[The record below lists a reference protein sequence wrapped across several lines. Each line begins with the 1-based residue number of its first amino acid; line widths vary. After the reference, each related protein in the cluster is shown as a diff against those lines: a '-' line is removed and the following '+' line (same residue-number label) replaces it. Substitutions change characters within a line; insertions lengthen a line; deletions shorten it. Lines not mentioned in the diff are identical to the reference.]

1 MKYLFSNGISCSL
14 LLDDTMKNWKFP
26 LVSTLLLMLT
36 INVQAAPVELDRVVA
51 IVDEGVVLQSDIDTS
66 LKTIKI
72 NAQEKNQPLP
82 EESILREQVLEKLIV
97 DTIQTQQAEK
107 MGIRIDDTRLED
119 ALKSI
124 AKENNMTLAQL
135 QQKTAAQG
143 LSYASFREQIRKEI
157 AASEARNAQVRRRI
171 NILPQ
176 EVESLALLL
185 SEETQATVQYKIS
198 HIQLRIEDGAT
209 QADKEA
215 LEQQAKDLTERLKQG
230 ADFATMAYTY
240 SKGPK
245 ALQGGDWGWMR
256 KEEMPTIFA
265 DQITGEGKNSIIGP
279 FRSGVG
285 FHILKIDDVK
295 GLETIAVT
303 EVNARHILIKTSV
316 IMSDE
321 GAQRQ
326 LNNIIA
332 DIKAG
337 NDTFAEMAKR
347 YSQDPGSAAKDGE
360 LGFQTPDL
368 YVPEFKHQIDT
379 LPIGQISA
387 PFKTVHGWHIA
398 EVLERRQVDRTDA
411 AMKNKAYRILMNRK
425 FNEESGAWLQ
435 EIRASAYVEILQ
447 DNDSSDEN
455 E

>member
-1 MKYLFSNGISCSL
+1 
-14 LLDDTMKNWKFP
+14 MKNWKIPFI
-26 LVSTLLLMLT
+26 SSLLLILT
-36 INVQAAPVELDRVVA
+36 INVHAAPVELDRVIA
-51 IVDEGVVLQSDIDTS
+51 IVDEGVVLQSDIETS
-66 LKTIKI
+66 LKTVKI
-72 NAQEKNQPLP
+72 NAQEKGQPLP
-82 EESILREQVLEKLIV
+82 EESVLREQVLEKLIL
-97 DTIQTQQAEK
+97 DTIQSQQAEK
-107 MGIRIDDTRLED
+107 MGIRIDDTRLEE
-119 ALKSI
+119 ALNNI
-124 AKENNMTLAQL
+124 AKDNKMTLAQL
-135 QQKTAAQG
+135 QQKAASQG
-143 LSYASFREQIRKEI
+143 LAYADFREQIRKEI

-198 HIQLRIEDGAT
+198 HIQLRTDGAT
-209 QADKEA
+209 QAEKEA
-215 LEQQAKDLTERLKQG
+215 LEKQAQELTERLKQG

-265 DQITGEGKNSIIGP
+265 DQITGQGKSSIIGP

-285 FHILKIDDVK
+285 FHIIKIDDVK
-295 GLETIAVT
+295 GLETVAVT
-303 EVNARHILIKTSV
+303 EVNARHILVKTSV

-321 GAQRQ
+321 GAERL
-326 LNNIIA
+326 LNQITSDIA
-332 DIKAG
+332 SGKE
-337 NDTFAEMAKR
+337 TFSAMAQR
-347 YSQDPGSAAKDGE
+347 YSQDPGSAAANGE

-368 YVPEFKHQIDT
+368 YVPEFKHQVET
-379 LPIGQISA
+379 LPVGQISK

-447 DNDSSDEN
+447 DNDDSDEN